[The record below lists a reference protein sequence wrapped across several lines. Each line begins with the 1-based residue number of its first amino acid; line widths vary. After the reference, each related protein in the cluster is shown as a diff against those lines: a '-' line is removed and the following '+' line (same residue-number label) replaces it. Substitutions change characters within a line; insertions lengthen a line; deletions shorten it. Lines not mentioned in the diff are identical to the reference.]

1 MKRLLL
7 ILMVLLSV
15 SVTSEASV
23 WYSVNYDRKTVAAM
37 VAAYG
42 TGTVTE
48 MYYNEQVKDILDRY
62 SAAEVAAAGIFMSKY
77 LDRKAMTDLGIWA
90 SSTENYYYRRIYS
103 LVSSKI
109 MPKVWAVAQMMVRS
123 PQTALYWGSYL
134 YKICTEVESLCM
146 QFESVVTNSSLS
158 FRDIVFLQISPEFQ
172 AVFGLTQGGNVDW
185 KKFFDD
191 LGGIGSNFNKENL
204 KADIDNLYR
213 MGVGIAG
220 AGADNIQSSILG
232 GSSFNELVNGN
243 IQSIIRTVE
252 NGYGFY
258 QAMDNNMKGTL
269 LSMLGGQENVSR
281 LFNIDSYNMASW
293 MTDYLRETMGQ
304 YYTQR
309 WYIYRRDSGSEVL
322 CNYTPSTDDNS
333 ILYGG
338 EWTRFNTT
346 DANFYP
352 SSAQVEQALSNS
364 ENYAGWSRARVNT
377 LNASHDGYSYYMSYY
392 RQTYILSKKNR
403 QYAKAYAYSI
413 TVTRSWNHTEEIYE
427 DVFDSYSMD
436 LSTFQ
441 KQMQARLSEFN
452 DNETGYVYY
461 IGSDAKNYY
470 NAPDEAKLKG
480 SESVIISVT
489 CHDGFT
495 LTQGSTQ
502 YKCGKCGSSV
512 SAHTKECAM
521 STTLTESGV
530 DMSELNT
537 LEAEY
542 NTQITTIQTEIDRL
556 NAANQ
561 SLVRQIAGASV
572 EEAAQLRMKYN
583 ANKERISQLNTEL
596 DAVKRKLADLKA
608 AKEDASAGED
618 AQTDDYY
625 RIPAIMKDCR
635 TAFDLNWTDEGA
647 WSGNSFIRHATSGS
661 MNAEITFKATV
672 SIARKPKYF
681 LGIKIHRAIVQ
692 IEWVMTADYSDT
704 QVVDIVQ
711 LDPDKSDRENTQTV
725 NNRISE
731 IARDYP
737 SCTVSTEYIRNE
749 PVSED
754 TSPDTYHLLW
764 SSDRLQI
771 AREVDSRLTQIYAD
785 LVSLEKMMHYKISI
799 IDVLRAS
806 APYINENQG
815 RRYTLIEE
823 GFRRW
828 MENAAGVS
836 GSPLHPRQGQPN
848 IERR

>member
-1 MKRLLL
+1 MKRILL
-7 ILMVLLSV
+7 IFIVLLSV
-15 SVTSEASV
+15 FPASEASV

-42 TGTVTE
+42 AGTAAE

-62 SAAEVAAAGIFMSKY
+62 NAAEVAAAGIFMSKY
-77 LDRKAMTDLGIWA
+77 LDRKALTDLGIWA
-90 SSTENYYYRRIYS
+90 SSTENHYYRRIYS

-109 MPKVWAVAQMMVRS
+109 MPKIWTVAQMMVHS

-172 AVFGLTQGGNVDW
+172 TIFELVQSGGVDW

-191 LGGIGSNFNKENL
+191 LGSIGTYFSKENL

-220 AGADNIQSSILG
+220 AGADNLQSSILG
-232 GSSFNELVNGN
+232 GSSFNDLINGN
-243 IQSIIRTVE
+243 IQTIINTVE
-252 NGYGFY
+252 NGYSFY
-258 QAMDNNMKGTL
+258 QAMDRDMKGTL
-269 LSMLGGQENVSR
+269 LSMLGGPENMSR
-281 LFNIDSYNMASW
+281 LFNIDNYNMTSW

-309 WYIYRRDSGSEVL
+309 WYIYRRDSGSEIL
-322 CNYTPSTDDNS
+322 CNYTPPTDDSS

-352 SSAQVEQALSNS
+352 NSSQVEQALSNS
-364 ENYAGWSRARVNT
+364 ENHAGWSRAKVNT
-377 LNASHDGYSYYMSYY
+377 LNASNDGYSYYISYY
-392 RQTYILSKKNR
+392 RQSYILSKNNK

-413 TVTRSWNHTEEIYE
+413 SVTKSWNHTEEIYE

-441 KQMQARLSEFN
+441 RQMQARLSEFN

-470 NAPDEAKLKG
+470 NATDEAKLKG

-521 STTLTESGV
+521 STTLTENGV

-542 NTQITTIQTEIDRL
+542 DTQIANLQTEIDRL
-556 NAANQ
+556 NAANRN
-561 SLVRQIAGASV
+561 LVRQIAGASV
-572 EEAAQLRMKYN
+572 EETAQLRMEYN
-583 ANKERISQLNTEL
+583 ANKERISQLTTEL
-596 DAVKRKLADLKA
+596 DTVKRKLADLET

-635 TAFDLNWTDEGA
+635 TAFDLNWTDEGS

-704 QVVDIVQ
+704 QVVDVVQ
-711 LDPDKSDRENTQTV
+711 LDPDKSDRENTQMV

-737 SCTVSTEYIRNE
+737 SCTISTEYIRNE
-749 PVSED
+749 AMSED
-754 TSPDTYHLLW
+754 ASPDTYHLLW

-785 LVSLEKMMHYKISI
+785 LVSLEKMMHYKLSI

-823 GFRRW
+823 GFQRW
-828 MENAAGVS
+828 MESASGVS
-836 GSPLHPRQGQPN
+836 GSPLHPRQRQSN
-848 IERR
+848 NEDL